1 MTSTRSTLPA
11 PAPAEDPA
19 DVPADP
25 SADFPADFPA
35 VDAAVAGARAAFV
48 PDVDLATR
56 LDRLHRLEDL
66 VRENRTVLEE
76 ALATDLGK
84 PPAEAWLTELGFTLE
99 EIAGIRRELGRWMTP
114 ARVPVPLSL
123 APARSRVEHQP
134 LGTVLVMAP
143 WNYPVQ
149 LVLSP
154 LAGALA
160 AGNTVVVKPSEVSA
174 TVSGVLAELLE
185 RYLGDC
191 VRVVEGG
198 VPETT
203 RLLEHRFDHVFY
215 TGNGTVARIV
225 MAAAARHLTPVTLEL
240 GGKSPVWVDGS
251 TDLRTAARRIVWG
264 KFLNAGQTCVAPD
277 HVLGTPETL
286 AALEPE
292 LLRAV
297 EEHYGEDPSRSDSY
311 GRIVTARHLDRLV
324 GLLEQVPAHDVVC
337 GGTAEPGE
345 RYLAPTV
352 VRSAP
357 DGPLMAEELFGPVL
371 PLVPVASAEHAVELI
386 TAGDKPLALYVFSEE
401 RSVKELF
408 RRRTS
413 SGGLSFNAPLL
424 HLTSPQL
431 PFGGVGESGTGAYHG
446 KFSFTTFSHAR
457 AVLDKPLAPD
467 TLRVVYP
474 PYRGLRAR
482 LAAAAVGL
490 RRPRRRTRHA
500 VSEN

>member
-1 MTSTRSTLPA
+1 MTSTRSTLTAPGPDPA
-11 PAPAEDPA
+11 PAPAPIG
-19 DVPADP
+19 
-25 SADFPADFPA
+25 FPA
-35 VDAAVAGARAAFV
+35 VDAAVERARAAFV
-48 PDVDLATR
+48 PDLDLGAR

-66 VRENRTVLEE
+66 VRENREVLEQ
-76 ALATDLGK
+76 ALAADLGK
-84 PPAEAWLTELGFTLE
+84 PPAEAWLTELGFTLD
-99 EIAGIRRELGRWMTP
+99 EIAGIRRELGGWMTP
-114 ARVPVPLSL
+114 SRIPVPLSL

-191 VRVVEGG
+191 VSVVEGG

-292 LLRAV
+292 LVRAV
-297 EEHYGEDPSRSDSY
+297 EEHYGTDPRRSGSY
-311 GRIVTARHLDRLV
+311 GRIVTGRHLDRLT
-324 GLLEQVPAHDVVC
+324 GLLDQVPGHDIVC
-337 GGTAEPGE
+337 GGTAEAGE

-371 PLVPVASAEHAVELI
+371 PLVPVSSPEHAVELI
-386 TAGDKPLALYVFSEE
+386 TARDKPLALYVFTEE

-408 RRRTS
+408 RRHTS

-424 HLTSPQL
+424 HLTSPAL

-474 PYRGLRAR
+474 PYRGLRGR

>member
-11 PAPAEDPA
+11 PAPADDSA
-19 DVPADP
+19 DVPADT
-25 SADFPADFPA
+25 SADFPA

-99 EIAGIRRELGRWMTP
+99 EIAGIRKELGRWMTP

-311 GRIVTARHLDRLV
+311 GRIVTGRHLDRLV

-482 LAAAAVGL
+482 IAAAAVGL

>member
-1 MTSTRSTLPA
+1 MTTSQSPLA
-11 PAPAEDPA
+11 PAA
-19 DVPADP
+19 DGAPDL
-25 SADFPADFPA
+25 PA
-35 VDAAVAGARAAFV
+35 VDAAVERARAAFV
-48 PDVDLATR
+48 PDLGLEAR
-56 LDRLHRLEDL
+56 LDRLRRLEDL
-66 VRENRTVLEE
+66 VRENRAELEA
-76 ALATDLGK
+76 ALKADLGK
-84 PPAEAWLTELGFTLE
+84 PAAEAWLTELGFTLE
-99 EIAGIRRELGRWMTP
+99 EVAGIRKELAAWMAP
-114 ARVPVPLSL
+114 ARVRVPLSL
-123 APARSRVEHQP
+123 APARARVEHQA
-134 LGTVLVMAP
+134 LGTVLVIAP

-174 TVSGVLAELLE
+174 TVSRVLAELLE

-191 VRVVEGG
+191 VSVVEGG

-215 TGNGTVARIV
+215 TGNGKVARV
-225 MAAAARHLTPVTLEL
+225 VAAAAARHLTPVTLEL

-251 TDLRTAARRIVWG
+251 ADLPAAARRIVWG

-292 LLRAV
+292 LVRAV
-297 EEHYGEDPSRSDSY
+297 AELYGEDPRRSESY
-311 GRIVTARHLDRLV
+311 GRIVTGRHLARLTRI
-324 GLLEQVPAHDVVC
+324 LEQVPAEDVVC
-337 GGTAEPGE
+337 GGSADPVD

-357 DGPLMAEELFGPVL
+357 DGPFMAEEVFGPVL
-371 PLVPVASAEHAVELI
+371 PLVPVASAEAAVELI
-386 TAGDKPLALYVFSEE
+386 TAADKPLALYVFTEQE
-401 RSVKELF
+401 AVKDLF

-424 HLTSPQL
+424 HLSVPEL

-446 KFSFTTFSHAR
+446 KHSFVVFSHVR
-457 AVLDKPLAPD
+457 AVMDKPLAPD
-467 TLRVVYP
+467 TLRLVYP
-474 PYRGLRAR
+474 PYTGLRAR
-482 LAAAAVGL
+482 LAGAAVGL
-490 RRPRRRTRHA
+490 RRPSRRSRHA
-500 VSEN
+500 VPEI

>member
-1 MTSTRSTLPA
+1 MTTSALVPPA
-11 PAPAEDPA
+11 G
-19 DVPADP
+19 
-25 SADFPADFPA
+25 SSSGFPA
-35 VDAAVAGARAAFV
+35 VDAAVAQARAAFV
-48 PDVDLATR
+48 PDLGLAAR
-56 LDRLHRLEDL
+56 LDRLQRLEDL
-66 VRENRTVLEE
+66 VRQNRPALED
-76 ALATDLGK
+76 ALAADLGK

-99 EIAGIRRELGRWMTP
+99 EIAGIRKRLGRWMAP
-114 ARVPVPLSL
+114 SRVPVPLSL

-160 AGNTVVVKPSEVSA
+160 AGNTVVVKPSEVTAGVSA
-174 TVSGVLAELLE
+174 LLAELLE

-198 VPETT
+198 VLETT

-225 MAAAARHLTPVTLEL
+225 MAAAAEHLTPVTLEL

-251 TDLRTAARRIVWG
+251 SDLRSAARRIVWG

-292 LLRAV
+292 LVAAV
-297 EEHYGEDPSRSDSY
+297 AELYGEDPYDSDSY
-311 GRIVTARHLDRLV
+311 GRIVTGRHLDRLT
-324 GLLEQVPAHDVVC
+324 GLLDRVPAEDVVC
-337 GGTAEPGE
+337 GGAVEPGE
-345 RYLAPTV
+345 RYLAPTI

-357 DGPLMAEELFGPVL
+357 DGPLMAEEIFGPVL

-386 TAGDKPLALYVFSEE
+386 GARGKPLALYVFSEE
-401 RSVKELF
+401 KAVKELF

-424 HLTSPQL
+424 HLSSPGL

-446 KFSFTTFSHAR
+446 KHSFTTFSHAR

-474 PYRGLRAR
+474 PYRGLRTR
-482 LAAAAVGL
+482 LAGAALGL
-490 RRPRRRTRHA
+490 RRPRRRGRHA
-500 VSEN
+500 GAGK

>member
-1 MTSTRSTLPA
+1 MTSTHSTLTAAA
-11 PAPAEDPA
+11 PAATTG
-19 DVPADP
+19 
-25 SADFPADFPA
+25 DFSA
-35 VDAAVAGARAAFV
+35 VDAAVARARASFV
-48 PDVDLATR
+48 PDLDLEAR
-56 LDRLHRLEDL
+56 LDRLQRLEDL
-66 VRENRTVLEE
+66 LRENRE
-76 ALATDLGK
+76 ALQDALAADLGK
-84 PPAEAWLTELGFTLE
+84 PPAEAWLTEIGFTLE
-99 EIAGIRRELGRWMTP
+99 EIAGIRKELRRWMAP
-114 ARVPVPLSL
+114 VRIPVPLSL
-123 APARSRVEHQP
+123 APARSRIEHQP

-174 TVSGVLAELLE
+174 TVSALLAGLLE
-185 RYLGDC
+185 TYLGDC
-191 VRVVEGG
+191 VSVVEGG

-240 GGKSPVWVDGS
+240 GGKSPAWVDGS

-277 HVLGTPETL
+277 HVLGTPGTL

-292 LLRAV
+292 LVRAV
-297 EEHYGEDPSRSDSY
+297 GELYGKDPRRSGSY
-311 GRIVTARHLDRLV
+311 GRIVTERHLDRLT
-324 GLLEQVPAHDVVC
+324 GLLDQVPAEDVVC
-337 GGTAEPGE
+337 GGAADPEA

-357 DGPLMAEELFGPVL
+357 DGPLMAEEIFGPVL
-371 PLVPVASAEHAVELI
+371 PLVPVESAEHAVELV
-386 TAGDKPLALYVFSEE
+386 TARDKPLALYVFTEE
-401 RSVKELF
+401 RAVKELF

-424 HLTSPQL
+424 QLSSPEL

-474 PYRGLRAR
+474 PYRGLRA
-482 LAAAAVGL
+482 LIAGAAVGL
-490 RRPRRRTRHA
+490 RRPRRRSRHA